1 MALWAT
7 FIPIVLDTWFLF
19 VILGLVLY
27 LLRVVSVIVRN
38 TSTPP
43 KWSAEKNNSVDAC
56 EVVDEKQREWKG
68 GDISITKW
76 FHSGPGRLEN
86 ELENEER
93 NTGNKYFAP
102 INLPE
107 SNQLI
112 TILIPFYNEE
122 YDDLLDTLESLYEN
136 TTHVEGY
143 TFSYLLIQDGW
154 SFASASMKEN
164 LMELFKVEEP
174 WNECYNRAV
183 DGGESVTYIMQRLD
197 ADGYAAP
204 TTVKGRGYAAMPMNI
219 TLMVKKD
226 NRKKHNSHE
235 WFFSSVGFCGA
246 YNPKYCFA
254 TDCSTMFAADCLKK
268 LITKIRLE
276 QNCVVVT
283 GKQVVKTAKL
293 QRQEGENWF
302 EKWLRMVQGYD
313 FESSFSAFMGAFAEF
328 GFLPVVP
335 GPCGLYRWELLK
347 GKCLTEYFA
356 IINKP
361 VYECG
366 IIENNFKIAEDR
378 ILSYFSVFCANVP
391 AKMSMC
397 PNAEFYFDAETDLVM
412 FVKQRRRWN
421 NGTAAGYI
429 YITQNPGIVFKSE
442 LPWYK
447 SLSIFF
453 LFLCQLISCLL
464 INITPS
470 IFICCLYQAVYWAV
484 PDEYSDFALYGVTL
498 YTLYYLFFQFIHI
511 KTMYL
516 GWTFF
521 VHIFVGSFTVILS
534 TVGSVY
540 YLITAGIDLAALEF
554 DAVANCYVLREGS
567 ETECYNV
574 QQTVAKFAI
583 ILASYLYVLAPLV
596 LTLHSFSSFKRAL
609 TYIIPFYLFVPTL
622 VAWYGVYCN
631 ARVCDFTWGN
641 RPSSG
646 EEKPSASSA
655 PVAAVCP
662 SCSCSQVQSAIS
674 LQEML
679 AKERKKDQILEQK
692 RQQAKNLDQMQRNGI
707 AYAILVASINIIIIS
722 VYVAID
728 QDAQK
733 YLFVALMVLS
743 VPTLILFTISTSY
756 FIMNY
761 MLEQLLV
768 SPLSK
773 ILLWISGTANPNR
786 DEYSPVTSD
795 EIVNIAEDPA
805 CKLHTVEVVEV
816 RSDVGA
822 WRLLA
827 IMLLIS
833 SLFFACNIS
842 FQFVYLT
849 VEKVLESHNI
859 WIQHAIIA
867 SFISCGLV
875 GLVIGWLGDRFAPKH
890 PNIFLYICFTG
901 CLLSSIANITCSS
914 VLYSLDDENILW
926 LLYVRS
932 ILVVL
937 GNSIAA
943 SSGMIVF
950 FRAISSSG
958 YLLEF
963 TSTKVIFGALGSCVL
978 PLIVIFYNSVT
989 DSESPENNGL
999 YFALSIVSSVLLL
1012 VCFIGL
1018 CVGARMASSLTQGKE
1033 TAAESS
1039 SSGERMRFFA
1049 IVFIV
1054 FFGLTVCYAP
1064 IQFGLKGFLD
1074 ELDDHAQLTSN
1085 VPSGIDGL
1093 TTNNLTEY
1101 IFLIHALTEASLGLL
1116 SIAFFKHSLTPISA
1130 VIVFISLFQ
1139 IVFCIPFLGDLPWTC
1154 VLFLCFAGIYR
1165 TFSEI
1170 FSFYYFVTLV
1180 QGLYSKLGIFYGLF
1194 CLTIVL
1200 AQVLGYC
1207 IVGFVGIG
1215 IDDLFSTPSSLQ
1227 FGLAGLFSILAFSAS
1242 LKLPSLSFK
1251 ILTT

>member
-1 MALWAT
+1 MSWVVL
-7 FIPIVLDTWFLF
+7 IPIALNIWFLIVVLF
-19 VILGLVLY
+19 LILY
-27 LLRVVSVIVRN
+27 LLRVALVIKRN
-38 TSTPP
+38 TAPPP
-43 KWSAEKNNSVDAC
+43 KWNAEKINNFDFC
-56 EVVDEKQREWKG
+56 EIVDEERKEWKA
-68 GDISITKW
+68 GDILITKW
-76 FHSGPGRLEN
+76 FHSKPGRLEN
-86 ELENEER
+86 ELENEVE

-102 INLPE
+102 ISLPE
-107 SNQLI
+107 GNKLI

-122 YDDLLDTLESLYEN
+122 YDDILDTLESLYEN
-136 TTHVEGY
+136 TTNVEGY

-164 LMELFKVEEP
+164 LIELFKVEEP
-174 WNECYNRAV
+174 WNECYNKAK
-183 DGGESVTYIMQRLD
+183 DGGQSTTYIMQRLD
-197 ADGYAAP
+197 AEGYAAP
-204 TTVKGRGYAAMPMNI
+204 TIVTGRKYSQMPMNI

-235 WFFSSVGFCGA
+235 WFFSSAGFCGA

-254 TDCSTMFAADCLKK
+254 TDCSTMFAPDCLNK
-268 LITKIRLE
+268 LINKIRLE

-283 GKQVVKTAKL
+283 GKQVVKTPKQ

-347 GKCLTEYFA
+347 GKCLTEYFK
-356 IINKP
+356 IINTP
-361 VYECG
+361 VYDCG

-378 ILSYFSVFCANVP
+378 ILSYFSVFWANVP
-391 AKMSMC
+391 AKMSVC

-429 YITQNPGIVFKSE
+429 YIVKNPAIVFKSE
-442 LPWYK
+442 LPLYK

-453 LFLCQLISCLL
+453 LFLCQLISCMM

-484 PDEYSDFALYGVTL
+484 PDAYTDFALYGVAL

-521 VHIFVGSFTVILS
+521 VHIFIGSFTVILS
-534 TVGSVY
+534 SVGSIY
-540 YLITAGIDLAALEF
+540 YLITASIDLASLEF
-554 DAVANCYVLREGS
+554 DSVSDCYVLRGEN
-567 ETECYNV
+567 ETDCFMV
-574 QQTVAKFAI
+574 QETIAKFAI
-583 ILASYLYVLAPLV
+583 ILASYIYVLAPLI
-596 LTLHSFSSFKRAL
+596 LTLHSLRSFKRAL

-641 RPSSG
+641 RPSST
-646 EEKPSASSA
+646 EDQSSA
-655 PVAAVCP
+655 PSVSSAAVCP
-662 SCSCSQVQSAIS
+662 SCRSEQVQSTVS

-679 AKERKKDQILEQK
+679 AKERIKDRIVEQK
-692 RQQAKNLDQMQRNGI
+692 RKQAKNLDQMQRNGI
-707 AYAILVASINIIIIS
+707 VYAILVASINILIIS
-722 VYVAID
+722 VYVSID
-728 QDAQK
+728 QGAQK
-733 YLFVALMVLS
+733 FLFVALMVFS
-743 VPTLILFTISTSY
+743 VPMLILFTVSTSY

-761 MLEQLLV
+761 MLEQVLV
-768 SPLSK
+768 SPISRL
-773 ILLWISGTANPNR
+773 LLWVSGCPKVNR
-786 DEYSPVTSD
+786 EEYSPVTSD
-795 EIVNIAEDPA
+795 ELISTAEYPGG
-805 CKLHTVEVVEV
+805 KLYTVEVAEV
-816 RSDVGA
+816 RNEVST
-822 WRLLA
+822 WKLLS

-842 FQFVYLT
+842 FQFVFLT
-849 VEKVLESHNI
+849 VEKVLQSHNI

-875 GLVIGWLGDRFAPKH
+875 GLLIGWLGDRFAPNH
-890 PNIFLYICFTG
+890 PNIFLYICFSG
-901 CLLSSIANITCSS
+901 CLLSAITNITSSS
-914 VLYSLDDENILW
+914 VLYSLDEEILW

-937 GNSIAA
+937 GNNIAV

-950 FRAISSSG
+950 FRTISSSG

-963 TSTKVIFGALGSCVL
+963 TSTKVIFAALGNCVL
-978 PLIVIFYNSVT
+978 PLLVIFYSSVT
-989 DSESPENNGL
+989 NSEENSGIYL
-999 YFALSIVSSVLLL
+999 ALSIVSSVLL
-1012 VCFIGL
+1012 VVSFIGL
-1018 CVGARMASSLTQGKE
+1018 CIGVHLAGSTLKRGKQIVHNA
-1033 TAAESS
+1033 TESS
-1039 SSGERMRFFA
+1039 SSAERMRFFA

-1064 IQFGLKGFLD
+1064 VQFGLKGFLD
-1074 ELDDHAQLTSN
+1074 ELDESAQLTSN
-1085 VPSGIDGL
+1085 VPSKVDGL
-1093 TTNNLTEY
+1093 STSNLTEY
-1101 IFLIHALTEASLGLL
+1101 IFLIHALTEASIGLL

-1139 IVFCIPFLGDLPWTC
+1139 IVFCIPFFGDLPWTC
-1154 VLFLCFAGIYR
+1154 VLFLCLAGIYR

-1180 QGLYSKLGIFYGLF
+1180 QGLYAKLGIFYGLF
-1194 CLTIVL
+1194 CLTTVL
-1200 AQVLGYC
+1200 AQALGYC
-1207 IVGFVGIG
+1207 IVGFIGIG

-1251 ILTT
+1251 IVT